1 MKKIFVLFLALTMI
15 LPLCACSSSL
25 DPAATKAEEA
35 KTEEKAPEKAPAAE
49 DNKPDQ
55 FNISEDLPEGFAVGY
70 AIGDITSTPISMYN
84 ATAESVHDP
93 LQLTCIA
100 ISDGEGNVALVMTAD
115 LKGLNRDVF
124 ERSTDIIQKNFG
136 IPAENVMI
144 SATHTHSAPT
154 VNAGSDTNMT
164 RFRSK
169 YYQQLP
175 IIVEEALR
183 DLDEIESC
191 YTGKGTAKSI
201 AFVRRYLQPDGSYIT
216 HGNKSSVKHETDAD
230 PELRTIRFDRK
241 NKKDVLMVNYQTHY
255 GGATGM
261 YPAQLSADFVAPFRD
276 AAEKELDC
284 LFAYYSGA
292 GGNINFNSPIP
303 GEKIYATFLDA
314 IPEFMRATN
323 MALDAEKEAQVGTIR
338 SAFAWHTQAIRKDPP
353 ERVAQAKEVVDAGR
367 ETTEGKTLIGKY
379 GFLNKYEPTSIVAR
393 NTTYGATEDVP
404 LSAIAFGDIA
414 FTAFPYEMFDT
425 NGKECRDASPYDMTF
440 VLSLAGGGYGYIPSA
455 FAYPHGG
462 YEVSICRFTE
472 GCGEAFVATMLNLLN
487 QCKAGA

>member
-1 MKKIFVLFLALTMI
+1 MKKIVALICLLAMI
-15 LPLCACSSSL
+15 LPLCACSSGL
-25 DPAATKAEEA
+25 APVETATAEETKTA
-35 KTEEKAPEKAPAAE
+35 KETKKTEEKEEEKEIVYP
-49 DNKPDQ
+49 K
-55 FNISEDLPEGFAVGY
+55 GFAVGY
-70 AIGDITSTPISMYN
+70 AMGDITSFPISMYD

-93 LQLTCIA
+93 LNLTCVA
-100 ISDGEGNVALVMTAD
+100 LSDGEGGVALVMTAD
-115 LKGLNRDVF
+115 LKGMHRSIF
-124 ERSTDIIQKNFG
+124 ERCTSIIEKNFG
-136 IPAENVMI
+136 IKPENVMI

-154 VNAGSDTNMT
+154 VSSGSDANMT
-164 RFRSK
+164 RFVAK
-169 YYQQLP
+169 LYKQIP
-175 IIVEEALR
+175 IIVKEALL
-183 DLDEIESC
+183 DLDEIETC
-191 YTGKGTAKSI
+191 YTGKGIANSI

-241 NKKDVLMVNYQTHY
+241 NKKDVLMVNFQTHY

-261 YPAQLSADFVAPFRD
+261 YPAQVSADFIAPFRD

-292 GGNINFNSPIP
+292 GGNINFNSPIA
-303 GEKIYATFLDA
+303 GEKIYATFLDT

-323 MALDAEKEAQVGTIR
+323 LALDAEKEAQVGTIR
-338 SAFAWHTQAIRKDPP
+338 SAFKWHTQAIRKDSP
-353 ERVAQAKEVVDAGR
+353 ERVKQAQEITKVGR
-367 ETTEGKTLIGKY
+367 DTPEGKTLIGKY
-379 GFLNKYEPTSIVAR
+379 GFLNKYEPGSVVTR
-393 NTTYGATEDVP
+393 NTEYGETQDVP

-472 GCGEAFVATMLNLLN
+472 GCGEAFVATMLDLLN
-487 QCKAGA
+487 QCKNAA